1 MYYIWVELFCIN
13 FCRCEV
19 SQVHIFFVL
28 FCFKFVFLFLN
39 YSWYRFIF
47 FTAYG
52 CPVSARVIEN
62 TILPP
67 WNYLCILKKKKKK
80 SHVTVF
86 EWFYFCAFSSVPLWY
101 LPIFSPIPHS
111 LSYCSF
117 IIPWNWILW
126 SSILFFSELFCVSS
140 AFVFC
145 IIFKISPST

>member
-62 TILPP
+62 SILPP
-67 WNYLCILKKKKKK
+67 WNYLCTLKKKKKK
-80 SHVTVF
+80 KSCNCIWVVLCLCFLICTTVIF
-86 EWFYFCAFSSVPLWY
+86 AY
-101 LPIFSPIPHS
+101 LFTNTTLSFLLQLYNTLKLNTVIFH
-111 LSYCSF
+111 F
-117 IIPWNWILW
+117 V
-126 SSILFFSELFCVSS
+126 LFRIVL
-140 AFVFC
+140 C
-145 IIFKISPST
+145 I